1 VAVALSSVS
10 TAVAAVRTAGEVRF
24 GALVLAPGPMRAA
37 LIDAASRGAH
47 VEVTLQR
54 DPYRGGPGER
64 ETNRRAA
71 RALRAA
77 GATVF
82 LRDRGREPAHLKA
95 AVCDGVAYLCD
106 RNWAGDGRELVVAD
120 DDRADVALVRRAL
133 HDGTGGAR
141 TGFATRKD
149 AALRDEARL
158 IDGAR
163 DAPVVVETESFGA
176 GPVGAAL
183 RRHAQGGGATML
195 IVAPREARSNRRER
209 AALAALRSAGVDVRE
224 GGSNEKLALCG
235 DAVWV
240 GSANATFAAR
250 SEGAQTE
257 WGLVS
262 RAPALVAAARAA
274 LERDARAGISG
285 PVPPS
290 GAGASSRR
298 GAACAGPG

>member
-1 VAVALSSVS
+1 MAVTLSSVS
-10 TAVAAVRTAGEVRF
+10 TAVAAVRAARDVRF
-24 GALVLAPGPMRAA
+24 GALVLAAGPMRDA
-37 LIDAASRGAH
+37 LIAAAAGGAH

-64 ETNRRAA
+64 ATNRRAA

-82 LRDRGREPAHLKA
+82 LRDRAGEPAHLKA

-106 RNWAGDGRELVVAD
+106 RNWAAGGDELVVAD
-120 DDRADVALVRRAL
+120 DRRPDVALVRRAL
-133 HDGTGGAR
+133 HDGAGGTR

-158 IDGAR
+158 IDAAR
-163 DAPVVVETESFGA
+163 EGPVVVETESFGA

-183 RRHAQGGGATML
+183 RRHAQGGGPTTL
-195 IVAPREARSNRRER
+195 IVAAREARSNRRER
-209 AALAALRSAGVDVRE
+209 AALASLRAAGVDVRE
-224 GGSNEKLALCG
+224 GGANEKLALCG

-250 SEGAQTE
+250 DEGAQTE
-257 WGLVS
+257 WGLIS
-262 RAPALVAAARAA
+262 RAPALVAAVRAA
-274 LERDARAGISG
+274 LERDARAGISA
-285 PVPPS
+285 PVPHSGVAAAAPC
-290 GAGASSRR
+290 GAGF
-298 GAACAGPG
+298 AGPG